1 MYMYLGTQ
9 NYELVTAKCDMSQ
22 EPTGTVNSRDYYST
36 IEDQPYAK
44 QTDNN
49 NVVHKVSENLCCK
62 LSHVLFNRTKFL
74 IMKLL

>member
-1 MYMYLGTQ
+1 MYLGTQ
-9 NYELVTAKCDMSQ
+9 NNKLAAAQCDMSQ
-22 EPTGTVNSRDYYST
+22 KPTCTVDSTDYYST
-36 IEDQPYAK
+36 IADQPYAK

-49 NVVHKVSENLCCK
+49 NLVHKVSENLCCK